1 MINSRINNLINNIRI
16 NEEDKS
22 LSISLA
28 IDDIPA
34 TRFFNSQLLSQVQRN
49 CGGNIVAWTQMC
61 YERRE
66 VEVTFQPNSTDYIE
80 LAEHL
85 ASGALK
91 YTLPQARIIC
101 NWIHDNIRQ
110 PSDDI
115 DWATVFLEIIDHAE

>member
-1 MINSRINNLINNIRI
+1 MISSVKINK
-16 NEEDKS
+16 EDKS
-22 LSISLA
+22 LSVSLA

-34 TRFFNSQLLSQVQRN
+34 TRFFNNQLLSQVHES
-49 CGGNIVAWTQMC
+49 NIIAWLQTMH
-61 YERRE
+61 ERHE

-85 ASGALK
+85 ASGAFTYDLK
-91 YTLPQARIIC
+91 QARTIC

-115 DWATVFLEIIDHAE
+115 DWATVFLEIIDHADVE

>member
-1 MINSRINNLINNIRI
+1 MINNIRI
-16 NEEDKS
+16 NKEDKS
-22 LSISLA
+22 LSVSLA
-28 IDDIPA
+28 IDDIPN
-34 TRFFNSQLLSQVQRN
+34 TRFFNSQLLSQVHE
-49 CGGNIVAWTQMC
+49 GNIIDWLQIC
-61 YERRE
+61 HRDGE
-66 VEVTFQPNSTDYIE
+66 VEITFQPNSTGYIE
-80 LAEHL
+80 LADHL

>member
-1 MINSRINNLINNIRI
+1 MINNVKINKG
-16 NEEDKS
+16 DKS

-34 TRFFNSQLLSQVQRN
+34 TRFFNRQLLSQVQEDW
-49 CGGNIVAWTQMC
+49 GSSIVAWLQEMHK
-61 YERRE
+61 RREVE

-80 LAEHL
+80 LADHL

>member
-1 MINSRINNLINNIRI
+1 MINNVRINK
-16 NEEDKS
+16 EDKS
-22 LSISLA
+22 LSVSLA
-28 IDDIPA
+28 FDDIPN
-34 TRFFNSQLLSQVQRN
+34 TRFFNSQLLSQVRT
-49 CGGNIVAWTQMC
+49 GNIVAWLQGMH
-61 YERRE
+61 ERRE

-91 YTLPQARIIC
+91 YTLPQARTIC

-115 DWATVFLEIIDHAE
+115 DWATVFLEIFDHAE

>member
-1 MINSRINNLINNIRI
+1 MINNMRINK
-16 NEEDKS
+16 EDKS
-22 LSISLA
+22 LSVSLA
-28 IDDIPA
+28 IDDIPV
-34 TRFFNSQLLSQVQRN
+34 TRFFNNQLLSQVHE
-49 CGGNIVAWTQMC
+49 GNIIDWLQRC
-61 YERRE
+61 HERRE

-101 NWIHDNIRQ
+101 NWVHDNIRQ